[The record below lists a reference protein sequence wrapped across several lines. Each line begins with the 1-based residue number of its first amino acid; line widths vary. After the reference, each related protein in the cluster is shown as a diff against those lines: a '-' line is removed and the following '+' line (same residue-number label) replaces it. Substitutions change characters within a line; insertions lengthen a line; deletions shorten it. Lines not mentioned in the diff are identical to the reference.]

1 MTTARIL
8 LVLGA
13 ALVAACGA
21 EVATTAATASKL
33 QAVQAEQAKAQ
44 EELVRKKLDEAM
56 KAGEAAASAAGN
68 Q

>member
-1 MTTARIL
+1 L
-8 LVLGA
+8 SS
-13 ALVAACGA
+13 VAACGA